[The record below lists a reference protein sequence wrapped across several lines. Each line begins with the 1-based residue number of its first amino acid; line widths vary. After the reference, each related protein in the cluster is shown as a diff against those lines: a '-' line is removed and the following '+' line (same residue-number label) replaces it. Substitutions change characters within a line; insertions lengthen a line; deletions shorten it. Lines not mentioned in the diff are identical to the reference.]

1 MACVPEVGNGLKH
14 TLATT
19 IIKEIMM
26 AWYVGR
32 HEKDTDGRYNEAV
45 KNANYLLKFLAV
57 GSAAVVI
64 GGIIAFFMR

>member
-1 MACVPEVGNGLKH
+1 
-14 TLATT
+14 
-19 IIKEIMM
+19 M

-32 HEKDTDGRYNEAV
+32 YEKDTDGRYNEAV

-64 GGIIAFFMR
+64 GGIIIAFFMR